1 MYCRCISVARSDDMG
16 NARASTRGTGN
27 STATHAFFVYA
38 YIKAKLIVNLHGSS
52 ARGKKKSMTISKPI
66 KFICLAFFTW
76 AIALAVIS
84 QIAAFTDLIQGDYGY
99 QTFQISDWMINYEGG
114 FVRRG
119 LIGQILWTIY
129 QCHPYPI
136 VYAIACI
143 YYLSLAVFTL
153 ILSRTLIRSGVSL
166 YILPFTICLFY
177 GLGESV
183 LGFRRDYL
191 VLTITCCIF
200 LCYNQYL
207 TSRSKQSL
215 LMIYILSILV
225 LLAQESTFFF
235 TFPILM
241 LHTLAYEKKDKIKNL
256 LILWIPAII
265 TMGLVCIFKGTER
278 TPALIWNSWMDCITT
293 FPLGNNTGIGAGV
306 AFLSNGLNV
315 INSHFTTVWGGYK
328 STILNLYSFVA
339 IYYLVTRINTINLN
353 WYPLKP
359 IDKIS
364 LSNILLAQ
372 WICLIP
378 MYGFLS
384 CDFGRVMT
392 YWTLSS
398 LLFYC
403 ALRGSHCQHLPYL
416 SKISLAIQKR
426 IDKIK
431 ALNNPIVYLFI
442 LISIPL
448 APYTGSTFFGCFR
461 SIIPYDTL
469 LSTWNLIRQFI

>member
-1 MYCRCISVARSDDMG
+1 MG
-16 NARASTRGTGN
+16 RLQ
-27 STATHAFFVYA
+27 
-38 YIKAKLIVNLHGSS
+38 K
-52 ARGKKKSMTISKPI
+52 GKEKSMIISKPI
-66 KFICLAFFTW
+66 KFICLALFTW
-76 AIALAVIS
+76 AIVLAVIS
-84 QIAAFTDLIQGDYGY
+84 QIAALTDLFQGDYGY

-136 VYAIACI
+136 AHAIACI

-153 ILSRTLIRSGVSL
+153 ILSKILIRSGVS
-166 YILPFTICLFY
+166 IFVLPFTICLFY
-177 GLGESV
+177 GLGELA

-200 LCYNQYL
+200 LCYNQFL
-207 TSRSKQSL
+207 NSRNKKSL
-215 LMIYILSILV
+215 IMIYCLSVLV

-241 LHTLAYEKKDKIKNL
+241 LHTLAYEKRDKIKNL
-256 LILWIPAII
+256 LILWTPAII
-265 TMGLVCIFKGTER
+265 TMGFACIFKGTER
-278 TPALIWNSWMDCITT
+278 TPELIWQSWMDCLTT
-293 FPLGNNTGIGAGV
+293 YPLGNNTGIGAGV

-315 INSHFTTVWGGYK
+315 ISSHFTIVWGGYK
-328 STILNLYSFVA
+328 SCILNLYSFVA
-339 IYYLVTRINTINLN
+339 IYYLVININTINLN
-353 WYPLKP
+353 WYPIKH

-378 MYGFLS
+378 MLGFLS
-384 CDFGRVMT
+384 CDFGRVIT

-403 ALRGSHCQHLPYL
+403 ILQEKHCQHLPFL
-416 SKISLAIQKR
+416 SRISLAIQKR
-426 IDKIK
+426 IDNIK

-442 LISIPL
+442 LVSIPL

-461 SIIPYDTL
+461 SIIPYDAL
-469 LSTWNLIRQFI
+469 LSAWNLIRQFI